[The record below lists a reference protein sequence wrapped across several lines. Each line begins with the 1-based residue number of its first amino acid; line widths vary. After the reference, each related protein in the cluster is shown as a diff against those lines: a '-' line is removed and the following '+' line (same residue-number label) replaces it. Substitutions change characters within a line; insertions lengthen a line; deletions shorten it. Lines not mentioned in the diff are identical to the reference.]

1 MVSIECSDDEAAI
14 RGVVK
19 SASGTH
25 GKQLLSV
32 VSSIT
37 LVFIPSFHSLK
48 DGSISRSNNCSLFVF
63 WSVVYDHIDEFIAV
77 QIIRKETGIHSFT
90 SSIIDTKNTNISP
103 SPDSTV
109 NWDSCSNRINPITT
123 RRAKS
128 QQSKS
133 PNFVPCSTP
142 GGSRHI
148 TQGTRTRTTNP
159 FHRTTACREF
169 VMQASGCKLH
179 KLFSSNILAKP
190 FSG

>member
-1 MVSIECSDDEAAI
+1 MVSIECSDDEVAI

-37 LVFIPSFHSLK
+37 LVLIPSFRSLK
-48 DGSISRSNNCSLFVF
+48 HGSISRSNNCSLLVF
-63 WSVVYDHIDEFIAV
+63 LSVVCDYIDEFITV
-77 QIIRKETGIHSFT
+77 QIIWKETGIHFFA
-90 SSIIDTKNTNISP
+90 SSIIDTKQTNISP
-103 SPDSTV
+103 PPDSTV

-142 GGSRHI
+142 GGSQHI
-148 TQGTRTRTTNP
+148 TQGTQTRSTNP
-159 FHRTTACREF
+159 FHQTKTCRRKREYKCWYCRL
-169 VMQASGCKLH
+169 QICEL
-179 KLFSSNILAKP
+179 
-190 FSG
+190 